1 MAFWTDAQNKDP
13 KRAFRFMVQI
23 GGMENGATWYAKAVQ
38 KPSIKVEEADHTF
51 LNHKFY
57 YPGRTSW
64 EPVEITLVDPV
75 SPDAAANTA
84 AIIRASGY
92 TPPKDVNDV
101 TTMSK
106 AAAVKALSGVVIKQI
121 DSVGET
127 LEKWTLWN
135 AFLTGV
141 TYGDLTY
148 DEDGLTEIKMTV
160 RFDWAVLETLN
171 ESKTGQTTP
180 DGSSADGKTFFKPGS

>member
-38 KPSIKVEEADHTF
+38 KPKITVEEADHTF

-64 EPVEITLVDPV
+64 DPVEITLVDPV

-92 TPPKDVNDV
+92 TPPQDVNDA

-106 AAAVKALSGVVIKQI
+106 AAAVKALNGVVIRQI

-135 AFLTGV
+135 AFITGV

-148 DEDGLTEIKMTV
+148 DEDGLTEITMTV

-171 ESKTGQTTP
+171 ESKTGRTTP
-180 DGSSADGKTFFKPGS
+180 DGRSADGKAFFKPGS

>member
-1 MAFWTDAQNKDP
+1 
-13 KRAFRFMVQI
+13 
-23 GGMENGATWYAKAVQ
+23 MENGATWYAKAVQ

-64 EPVEITLVDPV
+64 EPVDITLVDPV

-106 AAAVKALSGVVIKQI
+106 AASVKALNGVVIKQI

-180 DGSSADGKTFFKPGS
+180 AGAPADGKTFFKPGS